1 MPFRAMAH
9 GGRLNG
15 FPLFTAAYYCVILTQ
30 EGPLPMRLTMR
41 RPCSLPILLM
51 ALALLSSCAA
61 RPDPGDPDAVAEFKQ
76 NNDPAEP
83 FNRAMYSVHQG
94 IDRVVLRPVAV
105 AYRDVVPQPIRTGIR
120 NVLGNLRTPVI
131 LANDMLQGEPRRA
144 GDTLGR
150 FLINSTLGLG
160 GILDVASSQ
169 FGVKGHTED
178 YGQTLA
184 VWGVGEGSYLFIPV
198 IGPSNPRDLTGFGLG
213 IASDPLTWVG
223 QGAVVNALTTTRA
236 GVGVVDTRESLIE
249 VIDIVNTESLD
260 SYATLRSAYRQRR
273 NAEIAN
279 SNDATAPSAAG
290 PTGFGTG
297 TGYQPPAPRA
307 EPPR

>member
-1 MPFRAMAH
+1 
-9 GGRLNG
+9 
-15 FPLFTAAYYCVILTQ
+15 
-30 EGPLPMRLTMR
+30 MRLTTI
-41 RPCSLPILLM
+41 LPRL
-51 ALALLSSCAA
+51 ALALLALPLLANCAT
-61 RPDPGDPDAVAEFKQ
+61 RPDPTDPDAVAEFKQ
-76 NNDPAEP
+76 TNDPIEP
-83 FNRAMYSVHQG
+83 FNRSMYAVHQG
-94 IDRVVLRPVAV
+94 IDRFVLRPVAV
-105 AYRDVVPQPIRTGIR
+105 AYRDVVPQPLRTGIR

-150 FLINSTLGLG
+150 FVINSTLGLG
-160 GILDVASSQ
+160 GIFDVAGNQ

-184 VWGVGEGSYLFIPV
+184 VWGVGEGAYLFIPV

-223 QGAVVNALTTTRA
+223 QGLAVNVLTGTRA
-236 GVGVVDTRESLIE
+236 GLSVVDTRESLIE

-273 NAEIAN
+273 NAEIRNAN
-279 SNDATAPSAAG
+279 DNAAPAAAG
-290 PTGFGTG
+290 ATGFGSG
-297 TGYQPPAPRA
+297 TGYRPPAPADAPSTAPGA